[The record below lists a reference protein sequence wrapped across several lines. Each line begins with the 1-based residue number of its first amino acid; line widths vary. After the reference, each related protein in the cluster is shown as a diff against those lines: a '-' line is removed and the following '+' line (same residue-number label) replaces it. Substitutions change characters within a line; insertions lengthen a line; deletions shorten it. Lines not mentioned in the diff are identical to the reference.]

1 MSIPNLLA
9 IARLILT
16 PVAMALILVGA
27 DSQGTRVVATIVFVV
42 AALTDFA
49 DGYLARRWQLTST
62 LGAFLDTVADK
73 ILVAGALLALVEVG
87 TVSTWVAF
95 IIIAREIAIMGLR
108 SVAALDQST
117 VPPSWWGKSKAAL
130 QFTAISFAILR
141 LDIVIGPWR
150 LDQWLM
156 AAAVVVTVVSAGDY
170 FSRFR
175 SVFTT
180 ARDEGLVGAP
190 GESGADRRLPR
201 HSVGAGRQSPVFV
214 TGGSGFVGGAVVD
227 HFVGFRRRRSGACS
241 L

>member
-9 IARLILT
+9 IIRLILT
-16 PVAMALILVGA
+16 PVAMALILAGSDDQA
-27 DSQGTRVVATIVFVV
+27 TRIVATIVFVV

-73 ILVAGALLALVEVG
+73 ILVTGALLALVEVG

-130 QFTAISFAILR
+130 QFTAIAFAILR

-180 ARDEGLVGAP
+180 ARTKE
-190 GESGADRRLPR
+190 
-201 HSVGAGRQSPVFV
+201 
-214 TGGSGFVGGAVVD
+214 
-227 HFVGFRRRRSGACS
+227 
-241 L
+241 

>member
-1 MSIPNLLA
+1 MSSIPNLLA

-16 PVAMALILVGA
+16 PMAMALILAGPDHAGV
-27 DSQGTRVVATIVFVV
+27 RVVATIGFAI

-73 ILVAGALLALVEVG
+73 ILVTGALVALVEVG
-87 TVSTWVAF
+87 TVSSWVAF
-95 IIIAREIAIMGLR
+95 IIIGREIAIMGLR
-108 SVAALDQST
+108 SVAALDQGT
-117 VPPSWWGKSKAAL
+117 VPPSMWGKSKAAL

-150 LDQWLM
+150 LDEWLM

-180 ARDEGLVGAP
+180 
-190 GESGADRRLPR
+190 S
-201 HSVGAGRQSPVFV
+201 
-214 TGGSGFVGGAVVD
+214 
-227 HFVGFRRRRSGACS
+227 RSKG
-241 L
+241 

>member
-9 IARLILT
+9 VARLILT
-16 PVAMALILVGA
+16 PVAMALILAGV
-27 DSQGTRVVATIVFVV
+27 DSQATRAVATVVFVV

-130 QFTAISFAILR
+130 QFTAIAFAILR
-141 LDIVIGPWR
+141 LDIIIGPWR

-180 ARDEGLVGAP
+180 ARVKD
-190 GESGADRRLPR
+190 
-201 HSVGAGRQSPVFV
+201 
-214 TGGSGFVGGAVVD
+214 
-227 HFVGFRRRRSGACS
+227 
-241 L
+241 

>member
-16 PVAMALILVGA
+16 PVAMALILAGV

-73 ILVAGALLALVEVG
+73 ILVAGALIALVEAG

-180 ARDEGLVGAP
+180 AREKD
-190 GESGADRRLPR
+190 
-201 HSVGAGRQSPVFV
+201 
-214 TGGSGFVGGAVVD
+214 
-227 HFVGFRRRRSGACS
+227 
-241 L
+241 

>member
-1 MSIPNLLA
+1 
-9 IARLILT
+9 
-16 PVAMALILVGA
+16 
-27 DSQGTRVVATIVFVV
+27 
-42 AALTDFA
+42 
-49 DGYLARRWQLTST
+49 
-62 LGAFLDTVADK
+62 VADK

-117 VPPSWWGKSKAAL
+117 VPPSMWGKSKAAL
-130 QFTAISFAILR
+130 QFTAIAFAILR

-180 ARDEGLVGAP
+180 ARKKD
-190 GESGADRRLPR
+190 
-201 HSVGAGRQSPVFV
+201 
-214 TGGSGFVGGAVVD
+214 
-227 HFVGFRRRRSGACS
+227 
-241 L
+241 